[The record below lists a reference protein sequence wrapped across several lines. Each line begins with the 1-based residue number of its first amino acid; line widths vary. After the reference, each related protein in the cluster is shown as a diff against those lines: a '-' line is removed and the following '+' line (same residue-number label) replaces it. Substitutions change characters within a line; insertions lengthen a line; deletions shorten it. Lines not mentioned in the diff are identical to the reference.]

1 MGEVRLTSWNRSR
14 VPDRRGST
22 MRKAIYAGGVLAV
35 LVAVV
40 VLLVGQTRTNAQ
52 DRRLTVQ
59 GDLLTLVGPGSSI
72 GVTVRDS
79 DSGVVVQ
86 GVRDGTP
93 ASRAGLKEGDIV
105 T

>member
-1 MGEVRLTSWNRSR
+1 
-14 VPDRRGST
+14 

-35 LVAVV
+35 LVAV

-72 GVTVRDS
+72 GITVRDS

-93 ASRAGLKEGDIV
+93 A
-105 T
+105 